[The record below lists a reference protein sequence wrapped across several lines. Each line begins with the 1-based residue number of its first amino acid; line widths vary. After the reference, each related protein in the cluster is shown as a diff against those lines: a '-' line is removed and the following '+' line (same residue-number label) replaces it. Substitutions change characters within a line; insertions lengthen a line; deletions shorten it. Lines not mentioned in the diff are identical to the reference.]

1 MGSLKKSSRRTSKKH
16 QTLYKMKGCSKRSRK
31 NHLGGSSGN
40 INLAYPSNNVKTE
53 PNPFLAYSGKGGSAC
68 NSMSSSNLA
77 PTNTNG
83 ANPVNP
89 STGPSSGGF
98 NFLNSQSQRG
108 GNCGCGLQMGGGFGM
123 GMGCGTGM
131 CPLAPSQ
138 TGGSHRRGCRCST
151 CKRKQMGGSSV
162 QSNNGL
168 PYPNGLVGSPWT
180 PSASGWP
187 GVDGI
192 SGDRNYLGYNTY
204 QPNDVSRQMINTG
217 AQPPFSIGG
226 RKTRKGS
233 NMSSRRGRRGRKGQK
248 GGISSNFLGQDLI
261 NLGRQLQNGFG
272 TAYNGL
278 AGYPSPVNPLPWKG
292 QLQNTNSLSKIH

>member
-16 QTLYKMKGCSKRSRK
+16 QKLYKMKGCSKRSRK

-53 PNPFLAYSGKGGSAC
+53 PNPFLAYSGKGGSFC
-68 NSMSSSNLA
+68 SSISSPNLA
-77 PTNTNG
+77 PANTNG
-83 ANPVNP
+83 SNPAYP

-98 NFLNSQSQRG
+98 NFLNSQTQRG
-108 GNCGCGLQMGGGFGM
+108 GNCGCGLQMGGSM
-123 GMGCGTGM
+123 GGSCGTGM

-138 TGGSHRRGCRCST
+138 TGGTLRHRMGCRCST
-151 CKRKQMGGSSV
+151 CKMKQMGGSSLL
-162 QSNNGL
+162 SNNGI

-180 PSASGWP
+180 PSVSGWP

-192 SGDRNYLGYNTY
+192 SGDSNYLGYNTY

-217 AQPPFSIGG
+217 AQPPFSVGG

-233 NMSSRRGRRGRKGQK
+233 NMRRGRKGQR
-248 GGISSNFLGQDLI
+248 GGVISNFLGQDLI

-292 QLQNTNSLSKIH
+292 QLQNTSNLSKIH